1 MENIKPR
8 VLIVDDERNTRKGL
22 AKAFAEKYDISLAE
36 SAEKGME
43 LIRSQPFDI
52 VLTDLRMPGMDGM
65 NFVRRITAMPNPPLV
80 ILFTAYGSLQTAIDA
95 MKEGAYDY
103 LTKPLS
109 LENVEM
115 VIDRGLEM
123 RNLRQEYAQL
133 KREVNNRDGLEHI
146 IGNSPAMEK
155 IMETVRQV
163 AAARSN
169 VLLTGESGTGK
180 EIVAQTIHR
189 LSPRASNPFV
199 VVHCASLNS
208 NLLESELFGHEK
220 GAYTGA
226 HERQIGR
233 FEKADGGTVML
244 DEIGDIDAATQ
255 VKLLRVMETRKFER
269 VGGTKEIETD
279 ARIIA
284 ATNRNL
290 KKMVATSQF
299 REDLY
304 YRLNVVNIEIPPL
317 RERKEDIV
325 LLLDHFLRLSAAEN
339 GKNINGFSK
348 EALKL
353 LTAYSWP
360 GNVRELRNSVER
372 MVVMARGTL
381 LTVNDVPVDIR
392 SALSNDIPEEQNSK
406 SQEKQSIDSSDSEN
420 SFNID
425 QHEQN
430 LIRQALDESNG
441 NRTRAAEK
449 LGVSRRTL
457 HRKLRTYGLS

>member
-290 KKMVATSQF
+290 KKMVASSQF